1 MQRRNCAGAAMKFP
15 GPLWLCRLS
24 NSLATLKRL
33 RATQRGSFPFPF
45 FSLFFFFSL
54 STEQAVAR
62 VTSCVTGH
70 DHDGQAKAKKTL
82 AHLAGLAFWLMD
94 VQC

>member
-1 MQRRNCAGAAMKFP
+1 MERRNCAGAAMKFP

-45 FSLFFFFSL
+45 FFSSLFLFSPI
-54 STEQAVAR
+54 S
-62 VTSCVTGH
+62 G
-70 DHDGQAKAKKTL
+70 
-82 AHLAGLAFWLMD
+82 AGRCQSHVL
-94 VQC
+94 CYRP

>member
-1 MQRRNCAGAAMKFP
+1 MERRNCAGAAMKFP

-45 FSLFFFFSL
+45 FLFFPIN
-54 STEQAVAR
+54 
-62 VTSCVTGH
+62 G
-70 DHDGQAKAKKTL
+70 
-82 AHLAGLAFWLMD
+82 AGRCQSHVL
-94 VQC
+94 CYRP